1 MLILNKSAVSDA
13 LSHGDC
19 IEVIAEAM
27 KSVSRHDVVM
37 PLRQWMEVP
46 GTEGKLALM
55 PGFLGTPRCFGLKI
69 VSTFPRD
76 ATSPYGTHVGAI
88 MVFDAD
94 EGIPVALLD
103 GGELTAIRTSAA
115 TALATRELAR
125 EDATTLT
132 MMGCG
137 EQARHHIKALL
148 HVRRINQI
156 FVWGR
161 SYEKASA
168 FAKSLDLAPEI
179 GATAERDAAAAVGNA
194 DIVCTVTSAAN
205 PILKGAWLQE
215 GTHVNLV
222 GSAVRSS
229 AEGDTEVVKRS
240 KFFVDYKE
248 SALAQA
254 SELLN
259 TIEDR
264 EVSESHIAGEI
275 GEVLLG
281 QVPGRTTEKEITVYK
296 SLGVSA
302 QDLAASLRAYQYAKA
317 KGKGVSVDW

>member
-1 MLILNKSAVSDA
+1 
-13 LSHGDC
+13 
-19 IEVIAEAM
+19 
-27 KSVSRHDVVM
+27 
-37 PLRQWMEVP
+37 
-46 GTEGKLALM
+46 
-55 PGFLGTPRCFGLKI
+55 
-69 VSTFPRD
+69 
-76 ATSPYGTHVGAI
+76 
-88 MVFDAD
+88 
-94 EGIPVALLD
+94 
-103 GGELTAIRTSAA
+103 
-115 TALATRELAR
+115 
-125 EDATTLT
+125 
-132 MMGCG
+132 
-137 EQARHHIKALL
+137 
-148 HVRRINQI
+148 
-156 FVWGR
+156 
-161 SYEKASA
+161 
-168 FAKSLDLAPEI
+168 
-179 GATAERDAAAAVGNA
+179 
-194 DIVCTVTSAAN
+194 
-205 PILKGAWLQE
+205 LQE